1 MINIYLDNLEY
12 YRDIESINYF
22 EEFTESGLMTPE
34 HMMKCLMLRSRDNA
48 RTPMQ
53 WDDSENAGFTT
64 GKPWFRLSDRY
75 QEINVKKALEKNDS
89 VFYYYKDL
97 IRLRHGEELLT
108 ERDYQLHLPF

>member
-1 MINIYLDNLEY
+1 MTNIYFDKLED

-53 WDDSENAGFTT
+53 WD
-64 GKPWFRLSDRY
+64 R
-75 QEINVKKALEKNDS
+75 Q
-89 VFYYYKDL
+89 
-97 IRLRHGEELLT
+97 
-108 ERDYQLHLPF
+108 

>member
-1 MINIYLDNLEY
+1 MLRGTQYVYQGEELGMTNVYFDKLED

-53 WDDSENAGFTT
+53 LDDSKQAGFTD
-64 GKPWFRLSDRY
+64 GEPLSKVN
-75 QEINVKKALEKNDS
+75 Q
-89 VFYYYKDL
+89 YY
-97 IRLRHGEELLT
+97 
-108 ERDYQLHLPF
+108 